1 MAFRRAVAVLAVL
14 FALSGGALSALSL
27 SIDELDANVGLI
39 FIGSNP
45 PSAATDPNLG
55 IPPLVGVS
63 VPFRLGGPYFLEA
76 GVDFLGWYYV
86 WTSSGT
92 AVITQAENGSGFFT
106 MGTIISL
113 QGGISYPIS
122 PVLSL
127 GGALGLDFLLRFPF
141 ELQNTG
147 SSVKADENSALSWFY
162 QSGRFFY
169 PETRFFLRWHV
180 SEPVDLLLNL
190 RAFYPVFH
198 FWDGAGQPFWDQLM
212 VSFGV
217 GFAIRLRPAPK

>member
-1 MAFRRAVAVLAVL
+1 M
-14 FALSGGALSALSL
+14 
-27 SIDELDANVGLI
+27 
-39 FIGSNP
+39 
-45 PSAATDPNLG
+45 
-55 IPPLVGVS
+55 
-63 VPFRLGGPYFLEA
+63 
-76 GVDFLGWYYV
+76 
-86 WTSSGT
+86 
-92 AVITQAENGSGFFT
+92 
-106 MGTIISL
+106 
-113 QGGISYPIS
+113 
-122 PVLSL
+122 
-127 GGALGLDFLLRFPF
+127 
-141 ELQNTG
+141 
-147 SSVKADENSALSWFY
+147 KADENSALSWFY